1 MFCMPK
7 KKKLCPAYISKLNSN
22 REKKVMLLMIPNEE
36 KWHYL
41 FADLECII
49 ETIHGPKNNPGNS
62 STTKVSQHSPP
73 AFSMSTRMM
82 YLES

>member
-22 REKKVMLLMIPNEE
+22 RVKKVMLLMIPNEE

-41 FADLECII
+41 AV
-49 ETIHGPKNNPGNS
+49 KNY
-62 STTKVSQHSPP
+62 QH
-73 AFSMSTRMM
+73 
-82 YLES
+82 Y